1 MCLYKDGFLSYE
13 GLGFVFIYICVY
25 ICIYEGLIL
34 SYEGFQW
41 WRRRSWTYR
50 WAEGDFGPTGGQKE
64 EQFLSGLSC
73 SRMASGFSSAQMASD
88 IPCPTTAM

>member
-13 GLGFVFIYICVY
+13 GLGFVLYIYIYMCIY
-25 ICIYEGLIL
+25 IYIYEGLIL

-50 WAEGDFGPTGGQKE
+50 WAEGDLGPEGRQEGYLGPTGGPKE
-64 EQFLSGLSC
+64 ILALQVDRRR
-73 SRMASGFSSAQMASD
+73 SRV
-88 IPCPTTAM
+88 